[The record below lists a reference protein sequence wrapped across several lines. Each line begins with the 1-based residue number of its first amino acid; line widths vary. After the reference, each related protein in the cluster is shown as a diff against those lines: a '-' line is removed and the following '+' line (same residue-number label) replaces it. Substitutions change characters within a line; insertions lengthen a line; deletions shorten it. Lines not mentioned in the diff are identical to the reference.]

1 MAANE
6 ITREMPTRFVEFSRM
21 ILAKIR
27 FVYSIKVSGNASR
40 GMVTIIFPC

>member
-27 FVYSIKVSGNASR
+27 FVYSIKVSENASR